1 MHARSFLTPLRT
13 PLLTWAVLIP
23 LAAGLSGCVQE
34 KKVAPLPGN
43 LLADAKV
50 VATGV
55 GNVERTTDGLLA
67 VEGDFWDTGIT
78 ARFTDPRGQITWDL
92 GSAKS
97 IEAAL
102 VQGDNNDDYILAG
115 SSDGQTFKTLWQ
127 SGPVNGPGMR
137 MRQTTSKMVENTR
150 FLRLTATG
158 GDGSYSVGEF
168 AVFAKVPQGW
178 PGIALTRAEGA
189 APDGGSSGWGVS
201 LGVLA
206 AAIAILIFLSRK
218 RRPPAG
224 EPIPPEAPP
233 SP

>member
-1 MHARSFLTPLRT
+1 MQARSSLTSSRI
-13 PLLTWAVLIP
+13 WAVLLP

-34 KKVAPLPGN
+34 KQAAPLPGN
-43 LLADAKV
+43 LLVDAKV

-55 GNVERTTDGLLA
+55 ANVERTTDGLLS

-78 ARFTDPRGQITWDL
+78 ARFTDPQGHITWDL
-92 GSAKS
+92 GGIKDF
-97 IEAAL
+97 EAAL
-102 VQGDNNDDYILAG
+102 VQGDNNDDYILSG
-115 SSDGQTFKTLWQ
+115 SDDGKVFNTLWQ
-127 SGPVNGPGMR
+127 SGGVNGPGMR
-137 MRQTTSKMVENTR
+137 LRQTKSRMVENTR
-150 FLRLTATG
+150 FLRLSAAG
-158 GDGSYSVGEF
+158 GDGNYSVGEF

-178 PGIALTRAEGA
+178 PNIALTRAEGA

>member
-1 MHARSFLTPLRT
+1 MQPRALFG
-13 PLLTWAVLIP
+13 AVLLP

-34 KKVAPLPGN
+34 KKAAPLPDN

-55 GNVERTTDGLLA
+55 ANVERTTDGLLA

-78 ARFTDPRGQITWDL
+78 ARFTDPQGHITWDL
-92 GSAKS
+92 GGIKAF
-97 IEAAL
+97 EAAL
-102 VQGDNNDDYILAG
+102 VQGDNNDDYILSG
-115 SSDGQTFKTLWQ
+115 SDDGQTFHTLWQ
-127 SGPVNGPGMR
+127 SGGVDGPGMR
-137 MRQTTSKMVENTR
+137 LRQTKSKMVENTR
-150 FLRLTATG
+150 YLRLTATG

-168 AVFAKVPQGW
+168 AVFAKMPQGW
-178 PGIALTRAEGA
+178 PAIALTRAEGA

-218 RRPPAG
+218 RRPPAA

>member
-13 PLLTWAVLIP
+13 PRLTWAVLIP
-23 LAAGLSGCVQE
+23 LAAGLSGCVQD
-34 KKVAPLPGN
+34 KKAAPLPGN
-43 LLADAKV
+43 LLTNAKV
-50 VATGV
+50 VASGV
-55 GNVERTTDGLLA
+55 ANVERTTDGLLA
-67 VEGDFWDTGIT
+67 IEGDFWDTGIT
-78 ARFTDPRGQITWDL
+78 ARFTDPQGHITWDL
-92 GSAKS
+92 GSIKDF
-97 IEAAL
+97 EAAL
-102 VQGDNNDDYILAG
+102 VQGDNNDDYILSG
-115 SSDGQTFKTLWQ
+115 SDDGQQFNTLWQ

-137 MRQTTSKMVENTR
+137 LRQTKSRMVENTR